1 MDKNDPPRTFGV
13 FKPVGHTL
21 IAFYTEAELTSAV
34 VALLDLGFAHS
45 SLVQYNAA
53 EMGAQVDAELLS
65 ASPLASFGYE
75 LDLIRL
81 HGDLARK
88 GCSFLV
94 VDAPTDALSAQVAAL
109 VHSIHPATAQHYG
122 LLLIEDLT
130 EKAPGPLG
138 EREDPAQSAELERQQ
153 DA

>member
-1 MDKNDPPRTFGV
+1 MDKNDPPTTFGV

-21 IAFYTEAELTSAV
+21 MAFHTEAELTSAV
-34 VALLDLGFAHS
+34 VALLDLGFPHS

-53 EMGAQVDAELLS
+53 EMAVQVEAELLNS
-65 ASPLASFGYE
+65 SPLANFGYE

-109 VHSIHPATAQHYG
+109 VKSIHPATAQHYG
-122 LLLIEDLT
+122 RLLIEDLT
-130 EKAPGPLG
+130 EKAPGLTA
-138 EREDPAQSAELERQQ
+138 EREDPALSAELERQQ